1 MNCKLNEGSKG
12 VGVALA
18 EEEEAG
24 KVGGGQ
30 GARGRRKREC
40 AQSEVAKVAGKRCT
54 MAPDPSSWLCG
65 LVG

>member
-1 MNCKLNEGSKG
+1 MAE
-12 VGVALA
+12 

-24 KVGGGQ
+24 KGGGGQ